1 MPTLIRRREFLAG
14 SAAILATSRVAWAS
28 NHRSSPSVD
37 NDIATNITDFY
48 MFRSPRNANKLVVV
62 MNTHPFSVPAEANTY
77 HYQTNAVYRFN
88 FTTDPTAV
96 PTAHIDFVF
105 APFANGKQSF
115 TAFFPDGTVV
125 TGDTTQG
132 EETSDK
138 SNPPVITHGPAG
150 SGIAIFAGPRDD
162 PFFFDVV
169 DFQRLVGGTGTTTFS
184 GLDSFAGFNVMSIVV
199 EFPIVLVTGGAPQ
212 FGAWAATYIDEN
224 PRDLAAAGRGIH
236 PPRDA
241 NLLQHDRG
249 GNPLVNAALIPASL
263 KDAFNMGAPTND
275 AHDFEPA
282 ILQTLAGFGT
292 NAANTQTLISVI
304 IPDTLKLDL
313 GKPDGF
319 PNGRRL
325 QDRVQDIIL
334 SIALNDPGF
343 TDHTPGNDVPFL
355 NHFPF
360 LAHPHQATG

>member
-1 MPTLIRRREFLAG
+1 MPVRIKRRDFLAG
-14 SAAILATSRVAWAS
+14 SAALLALSGTARAS

-37 NDIATNITDFY
+37 NDISTNITDFY
-48 MFRSPRNANKLVVV
+48 MFRSPYNANKLIAV
-62 MNTHPFSVPAEANTY
+62 MNTHPFSVAPEANTY
-77 HYQTNAVYRFN
+77 HYQVNAVYRFN

-105 APFANGKQSF
+105 APFANGGQSF

-132 EETSDK
+132 EEIKDK
-138 SNPPVITHGPAG
+138 PNPPVITQGPAG

-199 EFPIVLVTGGAPQ
+199 EFPIALVTGGATQ
-212 FGAWAATYIDEN
+212 FGAWAATYIDESRQN
-224 PRDLAAAGRGIH
+224 QAAAESGAHR
-236 PPRDA
+236 PRNA
-241 NLLQHDRG
+241 GLLPHDRG
-249 GNPLVNAALIPASL
+249 GNPLVNAALIPAPL
-263 KDAFNMGAPTND
+263 KDAFNMGAPKND
-275 AHDFEPA
+275 ARDFEPA
-282 ILQTLAGFGT
+282 ILQTLSSLGT
-292 NAANTQTLISVI
+292 SAENTQTLISVI

-313 GKPDGF
+313 SKPDGF

-334 SIALNDPGF
+334 SLVLNDPSF

-360 LAHPHQATG
+360 LAPPHQATG